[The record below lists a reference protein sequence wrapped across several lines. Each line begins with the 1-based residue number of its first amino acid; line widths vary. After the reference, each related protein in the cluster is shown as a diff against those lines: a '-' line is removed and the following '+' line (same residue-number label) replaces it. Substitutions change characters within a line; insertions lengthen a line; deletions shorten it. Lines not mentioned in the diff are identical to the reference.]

1 MKKFSSISG
10 QKVNLEPKVQITKEE
25 NEVLAL
31 KAGIMKLMDNL
42 LSIQTYGSTRRDIV
56 QNNIKITG
64 KEMFAEALI
73 DFLSDKSL
81 NDQIKALE
89 SLRYTNRD
97 WQSIDNNISGL
108 YSEINEKTALSKNI
122 NQISKIK
129 TFLETYGDDK
139 MFDSILESY
148 TKRVKSGKEA
158 YLRSVIANKMANDVN
173 YKSYSS
179 EKLSII
185 SDNFLK
191 RAKELG
197 F

>member
-1 MKKFSSISG
+1 MSG
-10 QKVNLEPKVQITKEE
+10 QKVNEEPKVQITKEE
-25 NEVLAL
+25 NELLAL
-31 KAGIMKLMDNL
+31 KSGIMKLMDNL
-42 LSIQTYGSTRRDIV
+42 LSIQTYGSTRRDII

-89 SLRYTNRD
+89 SLKSTNRD
-97 WQSIDNNISGL
+97 WQSIDNHVNDLYNEIS
-108 YSEINEKTALSKNI
+108 EKATLSKNV
-122 NQISKIK
+122 NQVNKIK
-129 TFLETYGDDK
+129 TFLETYGDDER
-139 MFDSILESY
+139 FDSLLETY

-158 YLRSVIANKMANDVN
+158 YLRSVMASKMANDIN
-173 YKSYSS
+173 YKSYSN
-179 EKLSII
+179 EKLSQI
-185 SDNFLK
+185 SEKFLN

>member
-1 MKKFSSISG
+1 MKKFSNMSG
-10 QKVNLEPKVQITKEE
+10 QKVNEEPKVQITKEE
-25 NEVLAL
+25 NELLAL
-31 KAGIMKLMDNL
+31 KSGIMKLMDNL
-42 LSIQTYGSTRRDIV
+42 LSIQTYGSTRRDII

-89 SLRYTNRD
+89 SLKSTNRD
-97 WQSIDNNISGL
+97 WQSIDNHVNDLYNEIS
-108 YSEINEKTALSKNI
+108 EKATLSKNV
-122 NQISKIK
+122 NQVNKIK
-129 TFLETYGDDK
+129 TFLETYGDDER
-139 MFDSILESY
+139 FDSLLETY

-158 YLRSVIANKMANDVN
+158 YLRSVMASKMANDIN
-173 YKSYSS
+173 YKSYSN
-179 EKLSII
+179 EKLSQI
-185 SDNFLK
+185 SEKFLN

>member
-97 WQSIDNNISGL
+97 WQSIDNNISVL
-108 YSEINEKTALSKNI
+108 YSEINEKTTLSKNI

-129 TFLETYGDDK
+129 TFLETYGDDE
-139 MFDSILESY
+139 MFDSLLESY

>member
-97 WQSIDNNISGL
+97 WQSIDSNISGL

-129 TFLETYGDDK
+129 TFLETYGDDE
-139 MFDSILESY
+139 MFDSLLESY

>member
-1 MKKFSSISG
+1 MSG
-10 QKVNLEPKVQITKEE
+10 QKVNEEPKVQITKEE
-25 NEVLAL
+25 NEIFAL

-42 LSIQTYGSTRRDIV
+42 LSIQTYGSTRRDII

-89 SLRYTNRD
+89 SLRSTNRD
-97 WQSIDNNISGL
+97 WQSIDNNVNEL
-108 YSEINEKTALSKNI
+108 YNEINEKAALSKNV

-129 TFLETYGDDK
+129 TFLETYGDDEK
-139 MFDSILESY
+139 FEVLLESY
-148 TKRVKSGKEA
+148 TKRVKNGKEA
-158 YLRSVIANKMANDVN
+158 YLRSVIASKMANDIN

-179 EKLSII
+179 EKLSQI